1 MKKILLV
8 FMATVIATT
17 FALAQSRVLQFYK
30 GDSLILSIPF
40 SSIDSVKVGY
50 SETNVHKYVD
60 LGLPSG
66 LLWATCNLGASKPE
80 ESGNY
85 YAWAETS
92 IKSNYSWS
100 TYKYCNGSNFTMTKY
115 CDNSSYGTVDN
126 KTSLELSDDVAR
138 ASWGGSWRMPTYEEI
153 SELHSNC
160 TWLWTTQ
167 NGIYGYKV
175 TGPNGNSIFLP
186 AAGRRERENLVN
198 VGTNGYYWSPLLSSS
213 NASCAY
219 SLAFYSSSHH
229 TNFSNRYYG
238 FNVRPVMNIVND
250 HEYVD
255 LGLPSGLLW
264 ATCNL
269 GASKPE
275 EYGDYYA
282 WGETTTKSN
291 YDWSTY
297 KYCNGYNDTMTK
309 YCTSS
314 SYGTVDNKT
323 SLELSDDVARAS
335 WGGSWRMPT
344 YEEISELNTKCT
356 WTWTSLNGTD
366 GYKVTGP
373 NGNSIFLPAAGC
385 RNRESLDIAGSFGF
399 YWSSSLFTPGACNS
413 RILYFNSSN
422 LKSDNYGRCF
432 GLSVRP
438 VRE

>member
-1 MKKILLV
+1 M
-8 FMATVIATT
+8 
-17 FALAQSRVLQFYK
+17 
-30 GDSLILSIPF
+30 
-40 SSIDSVKVGY
+40 
-50 SETNVHKYVD
+50 
-60 LGLPSG
+60 
-66 LLWATCNLGASKPE
+66 
-80 ESGNY
+80 
-85 YAWAETS
+85 
-92 IKSNYSWS
+92 
-100 TYKYCNGSNFTMTKY
+100 
-115 CDNSSYGTVDN
+115 
-126 KTSLELSDDVAR
+126 
-138 ASWGGSWRMPTYEEI
+138 
-153 SELHSNC
+153 
-160 TWLWTTQ
+160 
-167 NGIYGYKV
+167 
-175 TGPNGNSIFLP
+175 
-186 AAGRRERENLVN
+186 
-198 VGTNGYYWSPLLSSS
+198 LSSS

-366 GYKVTGP
+366 GYKVTGS
-373 NGNSIFLPAAGC
+373 NGNSIFLPAAGY
-385 RNRESLDIAGSFGF
+385 RNGGSLYDAGSYGY